1 MKASLTQLKPV
12 IDAHEEEFRKLN
24 EREPEM
30 EKIIH
35 EFKNSLLI
43 EKIKLNTW
51 ENKNL

>member
-1 MKASLTQLKPV
+1 MG
-12 IDAHEEEFRKLN
+12 HEDVCRKLN